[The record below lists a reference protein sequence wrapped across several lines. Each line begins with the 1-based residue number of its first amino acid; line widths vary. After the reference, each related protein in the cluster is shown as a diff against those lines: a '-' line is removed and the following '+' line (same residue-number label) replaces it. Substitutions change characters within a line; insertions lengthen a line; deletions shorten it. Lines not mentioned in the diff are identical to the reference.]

1 METSD
6 ENVLKEELQKSAD
19 SYKAQLEVE
28 VGESLEQIEKVVKT
42 ASIIAGGALLG
53 YTVFKIFFQTEDEE
67 TKSKKKKRKRS
78 RSSGLMDPV
87 IKAGAEIATSFLLAM
102 ARRKLIE
109 YINSL
114 DQTVETTNGHSTTD
128 Q

>member
-6 ENVLKEELQKSAD
+6 ENVLKDELQKSAD

-42 ASIIAGGALLG
+42 ATMIAGGALIG
-53 YTVFKIFFQTEDEE
+53 YTIFKIFFQSEE
-67 TKSKKKKRKRS
+67 EEKKPKKKQKKT
-78 RSSGLMDPV
+78 RSSYFFDPML
-87 IKAGAEIATSFLLAM
+87 KAGAEIATTFLLSM

-114 DQTVETTNGHSTTD
+114 DQTVESSNGHSTTD